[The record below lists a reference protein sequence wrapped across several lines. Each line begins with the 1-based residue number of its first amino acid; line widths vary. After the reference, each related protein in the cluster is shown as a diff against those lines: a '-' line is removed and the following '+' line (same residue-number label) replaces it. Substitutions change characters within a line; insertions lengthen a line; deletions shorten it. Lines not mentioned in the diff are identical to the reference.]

1 MNDLTGK
8 VALVTGA
15 KGRQGIGRAI
25 ALRLAQD
32 GADLV
37 VNDLDE
43 GLDGLRPQDVQAG
56 WRGLPS
62 LVAEVEALGRRALP
76 IHADVSSAAA
86 VDRMVEA
93 ALERYGRID
102 VLVCNAAAPPGQ
114 DRRPVLDLGVEAFDD
129 VLRVNVKGV
138 FLCARAVARS
148 MVQRGEGGRIIVL
161 SSCLGLQ
168 PRALYAAYS
177 ASKAAQIA
185 FTKALALELAPH
197 QITVNAICPGPVDT
211 ERFDRV
217 GQLLAP
223 ALGTTPEAVR
233 ERILTSRAQEI
244 PLGRIAQPI
253 DIAHTAAFLASRDSA
268 YLTGLALSATGG
280 WVMP

>member
-1 MNDLTGK
+1 MQDLDGK

-15 KGRQGIGRAI
+15 KGRHGIGRAI
-25 ALRLAQD
+25 ALRLAEE

-37 VNDLDE
+37 VNDLDDR
-43 GLDGLRPQDVQAG
+43 LDGLRPEDVQAG

-62 LVAEVEALGRRALP
+62 LVEEVQARGRQALAV
-76 IHADVSSAAA
+76 HADVSCAGA
-86 VDRMVEA
+86 VDRMVAA
-93 ALERYGRID
+93 ALARFGRID
-102 VLVCNAAAPPGQ
+102 VLVCNAAAPPGR
-114 DRRPVLDLGVEAFDD
+114 DRRPVLDLEVDAFDD
-129 VLRVNVKGV
+129 ILRVNVKGT
-138 FLCARAVARS
+138 FLCARAVARH
-148 MVQRGEGGRIIVL
+148 MVERGGGGRIIVL

-185 FTKALALELAPH
+185 FAKALALELAPH

-211 ERFDRV
+211 ERFDQV
-217 GQLLAP
+217 GRLLAP
-223 ALGTTPEAVR
+223 SLGTTPDAIR
-233 ERILTSRAQEI
+233 ERILANRAQEI
-244 PLGRIAQPI
+244 PLGRVAQPE
-253 DIAHTAAFLASRDSA
+253 DIANTAAFLASRDSG